1 MNLNKEMAKR
11 VRTRRKKSGH
21 TQESV
26 AEMLGMTRVNY
37 VNMEAGTQSWMPMH
51 IYNLCRIFR
60 CRPTNLFP
68 KITPVRLKSKV
79 TKKRIIAKAK
89 ICYSKI

>member
-1 MNLNKEMAKR
+1 MNLNMEMANR
-11 VRTRRKKSGH
+11 VRARRKKSGH
-21 TQESV
+21 SQENI
-26 AEMLGMTRVNY
+26 ADMLGMTRVNY

-68 KITPVRLKSKV
+68 KITPVRLKSVV
-79 TKKRIIAKAK
+79 TKKRIITKAK
-89 ICYSKI
+89 ISYSKI